1 MRAGLEIRIGQL
13 VHCTVLVLVLIV
25 IMIFFVLNLVVFVF
39 MFVMHSQHSVIGD
52 LIALEILILKAVGN
66 VESTYATSCRNVPGF
81 AVINGLRL
89 TSEESAKTLEIS
101 HGDRVI
107 NHVDDAAK

>member
-1 MRAGLEIRIGQL
+1 MPVFIML
-13 VHCTVLVLVLIV
+13 V
-25 IMIFFVLNLVVFVF
+25 FVMLLVVVLFFHMKHGIVWN
-39 MFVMHSQHSVIGD
+39 
-52 LIALEILILKAVGN
+52 LIIFQILLLKAVGD
-66 VESTYATSCRNVPGF
+66 VESTYATSCRKIQGF

-89 TSEESAKTLEIS
+89 TSEESAKTVEIS

>member
-1 MRAGLEIRIGQL
+1 ML
-13 VHCTVLVLVLIV
+13 
-25 IMIFFVLNLVVFVF
+25 LVVVLFFHMKHGIVWN
-39 MFVMHSQHSVIGD
+39 
-52 LIALEILILKAVGN
+52 LIIFQILLLKAVSD
-66 VESTYATSCRNVPGF
+66 VESTHATSCRNVPGF